1 MNRETALK
9 WLYGQLRRKR
19 IALGRAEGK
28 ANVSPLE
35 IGNLQESIE
44 IIEWIIGKVLEGGE
58 DAEENSI

>member
-9 WLYGQLRRKR
+9 WLYGQLRKKR
-19 IALGRAEGK
+19 IAVGRAEK
-28 ANVSPLE
+28 KPNVDAVE